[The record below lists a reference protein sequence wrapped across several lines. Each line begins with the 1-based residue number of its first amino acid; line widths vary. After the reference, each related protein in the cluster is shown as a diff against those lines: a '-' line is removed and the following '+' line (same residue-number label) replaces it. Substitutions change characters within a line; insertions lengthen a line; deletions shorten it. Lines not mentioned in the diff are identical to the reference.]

1 MQKRYLRGQVW
12 HWNDPVYGDKKD
24 GKWVD
29 QDEATLRYSRY
40 VIIMQDTNT
49 IGGSCMVVPCS
60 TQKAYDDQNEVEFY
74 IYDTKPSYARC
85 QLLTPIRTSNLDNY
99 ICTLS
104 DEDMD
109 RISAMVG
116 YVLGISEK
124 PVEEEPKKEEPGV
137 QVDHIDTRTKSNKWD
152 DTRMKTFI
160 EDVDNHGIQY
170 VSLMYTL
177 SEKSARRYYSN
188 FKLKLA
194 ELQK

>member
-40 VIIMQDTNT
+40 VIIMQDTDMINR
-49 IGGSCMVVPCS
+49 SCLVVPCS

-74 IYDTKPSYARC
+74 IYDTKPSYTRC
-85 QLLTPIRTSNLDNY
+85 QLLTPISTANLDNY

-124 PVEEEPKKEEPGV
+124 PAEAKPAETEKQLDLQID
-137 QVDHIDTRTKSNKWD
+137 QVDTRVKSNKWD
-152 DTRMKTFI
+152 EPRMKIFL
-160 EDVDNHGIQY
+160 EDFDSHGC
-170 VSLMYTL
+170 SETSEMYGLT
-177 SEKSARRYYSN
+177 EKSCRRYYSL
-188 FKLKLA
+188 FK
-194 ELQK
+194 QRVS

>member
-24 GKWVD
+24 GKSVE

-40 VIIMQDTNT
+40 VIIMQDTDT
-49 IGGSCMVVPCS
+49 INRSCMVVPCS
-60 TQKAYDDQNEVEFY
+60 TQKAYDDSNEVVFY

-85 QLLTPIRTSNLDNY
+85 KLVTPVSTSNLDNY

-104 DEDMD
+104 DEDMR

-124 PVEEEPKKEEPGV
+124 PAEEPVETEQAGI
-137 QVDHIDTRTKSNKWD
+137 QVNSIDSRKGSKWD
-152 DTRMKTFI
+152 NQKMKIFI
-160 EDVDNHGIQY
+160 EDFDSHGC
-170 VSLMYTL
+170 SETSEMYGLT
-177 SEKSARRYYSN
+177 EKSCRKYYSS
-188 FKLKLA
+188 FKKRVS
-194 ELQK
+194 